1 MKNKTKTR
9 LLMVT
14 LVVLVV
20 VLGYMWYNPQVV
32 EVPVEV
38 EVPVM
43 VPVRTQEVRREREYR
58 GPPIKQYKPGHMQQM
73 GILLNAEGETLPLYF
88 VSSGNAPPPPPN
100 RSKQTPFPHG
110 SCQGGVPLWTP
121 TWPTSPSSP
130 LVTPHRMGHALPS
143 CALHPAPLPG
153 PCRPTG
159 RNRRRRLKS
168 QCANCNG
175 DL

>member
-43 VPVRTQEVRREREYR
+43 VPPPRPVRTQEVRREREYR

-73 GILLNAEGETLPLYF
+73 GILLNAEGETLPLYGKEVRGRRDRYHYYTTTGGENLYPIP
-88 VSSGNAPPPPPN
+88 VSHDGRDCVDDIGCQELYGNEAVSVTGKN
-100 RSKQTPFPHG
+100 G
-110 SCQGGVPLWTP
+110 SFDVKMYRT
-121 TWPTSPSSP
+121 
-130 LVTPHRMGHALPS
+130 
-143 CALHPAPLPG
+143 
-153 PCRPTG
+153 
-159 RNRRRRLKS
+159 
-168 QCANCNG
+168 
-175 DL
+175 DDFF